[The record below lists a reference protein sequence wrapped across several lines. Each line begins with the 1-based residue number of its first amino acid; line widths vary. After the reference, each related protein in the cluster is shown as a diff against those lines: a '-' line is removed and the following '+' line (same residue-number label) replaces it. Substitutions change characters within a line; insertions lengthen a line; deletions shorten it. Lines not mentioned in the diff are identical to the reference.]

1 MTINEFAA
9 LVSSGLAEAESGT
22 INYRDAETASMR
34 LGVELGL
41 EHHLMRPAARSLGAA
56 MPRSVVEETPQ
67 KRPPPWYVGWSSGFS
82 KSITKIDRKL
92 QGQILEALNDITR
105 NPLTIRGDTVKPL
118 TGELRGCWRYRI
130 GAYRL
135 VYRPDQASGDVT
147 LLAFASRGSVYED

>member
-1 MTINEFAA
+1 MTTNDFAA
-9 LVSSGLAEAESGT
+9 LVSSGLAEADSGT
-22 INYRDAETASMR
+22 INYRDAETASLR

-41 EHHLMRPAARSLGAA
+41 VDARPASKPLATAS
-56 MPRSVVEETPQ
+56 PRLVVEEIPQ
-67 KRPPPWYVGWSSGFS
+67 KRPPPWYVGWSSGVS
-82 KSITKIDRKL
+82 KSISKIDRKL

-135 VYRPDQASGDVT
+135 VYRPDQSSGDVT
-147 LLAFASRGSVYED
+147 LLAFASRGSVYDD